1 LRTAPASPDGRRSR
15 VVIAD
20 DNADMRDYLQRL
32 LSDAGYAV
40 QALADG
46 QEALAAVRRNPPD
59 LVLSDVMMP
68 DLDGFALL
76 KGIRADPLTTAVPV
90 LLLSARAGEEATV
103 EGLEAGADDYLIK
116 PFTARELLA
125 RISANIAL
133 ARLRRDAAAREQEL
147 RRQIEEILDRIS
159 DAFYAV
165 DRELR
170 VVYANRRLEE
180 LIQQP
185 REELIGQRIGDIFP
199 NAWEGDWESYR
210 RRFAAVGDALAARFE
225 SFSEA
230 LGAWIEGTI
239 YRSDTGYSVYLQD
252 VSGRRRI
259 EEELRRATGQAEAV
273 ALASTNLLAA
283 ASRDLRQPLDV
294 IMRDIFQVAAQNPEH
309 RQGLFQA
316 RRAAGRLASALDK
329 LTELAQLVSGAREPQ
344 RRSFLIRELFDQI
357 KQTWAPA
364 AGERRVHFDLPNSE
378 ELVHSDPQMLATMLH
393 NLVGNAIGYTERG
406 RVWVE
411 CRRRDDMVAIEVH
424 DTGIGIPGDKLD
436 DIFKEFQRLHPCRS
450 EGMGLGL
457 AIVRRMADLL
467 GHEIAVQS
475 VPGEGS
481 CFQIEVPAGSWRYVL
496 HTRGLSRRI

>member
-1 LRTAPASPDGRRSR
+1 
-15 VVIAD
+15 
-20 DNADMRDYLQRL
+20 MRDYLQRL
-32 LSDAGYAV
+32 LADAGYAV
-40 QALADG
+40 EAVADG
-46 QEALAAVRRNPPD
+46 QEALAAVRRDPPD

-68 DLDGFALL
+68 ELDGFALL
-76 KGIRADPLTTAVPV
+76 KGIRADPLTTAVPF
-90 LLLSARAGEEATV
+90 LLLSARAGEEASI

-116 PFTARELLA
+116 PFSARELLA
-125 RISANIAL
+125 RVGANITL
-133 ARLRRDAAAREQEL
+133 ARLRRDAAEREQEL

-180 LIQQP
+180 LTQQP

-259 EEELRRATGQAEAV
+259 EEELRRATGQAEAA
-273 ALASTNLLAA
+273 ALASTNLLGA

-294 IMRDIFQVAAQNPEH
+294 IMHDILQVAAQNPEH
-309 RQGLFQA
+309 RQGLVQA
-316 RRAAGRLASALDK
+316 QRAAGRLAGALDK
-329 LTELAQLVSGAREPQ
+329 LMELALLASGAREPQ
-344 RRSFLIRELFDQI
+344 RRTFLIRELFEQI
-357 KQTWAPA
+357 DQTWAPA
-364 AGERRVHFDLPNSE
+364 ASERNIHFELPHSE
-378 ELVHSDPQMLATMLH
+378 ELVHSDQQMLATMLH

-411 CRRRDDMVAIEVH
+411 CHCRDDVLVIEVH
-424 DTGIGIPGDKLD
+424 DTGIGIPEDKLD
-436 DIFKEFQRLHPCRS
+436 VIFKEFQQLHPTRS

-467 GHEIAVQS
+467 GYQIAVRS

-481 CFQIEVPAGSWRYVL
+481 CFQMEVPAGSWRHVI
-496 HTRGLSRRI
+496 HARDASR